1 VKFITSSR
9 HSALDFSVG
18 ALMMLTPWIYPL
30 HEFGLAAELLPGL
43 AGLFVLAYSLATR
56 YEFGLFGVVT
66 VETNVRLDFLTGFFL
81 ALSPWFFEF
90 IVESPRAWLPHLV
103 LGSFLMGL
111 ACVAAS
117 TSSVEQPSFADI
129 RWPQTLPVT
138 NAGTEMSNVRQGGV
152 TDMCDYSLHAHPN
165 RLAAEGETLVATR
178 FSGGSMGFAS
188 PEELRS
194 RSAWDIQEGKL
205 TAVCVPPGARLLL
218 DGIPQQMQQE
228 LGVTETEIVTFTQ
241 LGYEAFTHRDAVR
254 FDNGREIR
262 LQLLRENQRAIV
274 LSLSNATDREEHQE
288 PVLDFAGNRTY
299 RGSEHV

>member
-1 VKFITSSR
+1 MNFITSSR
-9 HSALDFSVG
+9 HSTLDFCVG
-18 ALMMLTPWIYPL
+18 VLMTLTPVICPL
-30 HEFGLAAELLPGL
+30 HEFGLLAELLPGL

-56 YEFGLFGVVT
+56 YEFGLFGAVT
-66 VETNVRLDFLTGFFL
+66 AETNVRLDFLTGFFL

-90 IVESPRAWLPHLV
+90 IVETPRAWLPHLV
-103 LGSFLMGL
+103 LGSLLMGI

-117 TSSVEQPSFADI
+117 TSSLEEPSFADI

-152 TDMCDYSLHAHPN
+152 SLTCVIIHCNAHPN

-241 LGYEAFTHRDAVR
+241 LGYEAFTAPRRGA
-254 FDNGREIR
+254 
-262 LQLLRENQRAIV
+262 LRQRAARSACSYSGKI
-274 LSLSNATDREEHQE
+274 SAQSSF
-288 PVLDFAGNRTY
+288 P
-299 RGSEHV
+299 